1 MAFSRGDKVEVCSKQ
16 EGFMGSYYAATVI
29 KNYGNEYAVQY
40 KNLVAEDDQSRPLIE
55 TVGGNELRPRPPKVL
70 ATGFH
75 ALDVVD
81 AFDNDG
87 WWVGKISGRKGS
99 DSYYVFFDAYGVEIS
114 YPTSRLRPHLEWVN
128 GKWVSSK
135 NRV

>member
-1 MAFSRGDKVEVCSKQ
+1 MAFSRDDKVEVCSKQ
-16 EGFMGSYYAATVI
+16 EGFVGSYYAATVI

-55 TVGGNELRPRPPKVL
+55 TVGENELRPRPPKVL

-99 DSYYVFFDAYGVEIS
+99 DSYYVLFDAYGVEIS

-135 NRV
+135 